1 MSILDFFRRN
11 NDNKPA
17 VKSSPKSAIDAG
29 GDKSISVTNPLL
41 NAEESTAPEP
51 GKDSSKLE
59 QSTINP
65 LFLEKH
71 GKDKG
76 ATETEDTGHDTEE
89 HTAEKSPEPRM
100 NIPKKRG
107 KMRNKVL
114 KGFGKGLLK
123 YTGLGLL
130 GKGTAYVA
138 RAAGRG
144 IKAGAISVGKKMG
157 IGLTEEEKKTS
168 ELNKAN
174 PNFDERFGTNKKT
187 NEIIG
192 GVGSGLGVAGTSTG
206 IALVAERVLKN
217 TDATKF
223 NASGGASILG
233 GAVGLGLGALGI
245 KKGSDRLDRAKASGD
260 KAGESLAIDQIA
272 TNSVGLT
279 KGALST
285 ASAGVKFAAAAKDI
299 GLGAAKGAISG
310 LGAATGALTIA
321 EGLFKGGIDAKH
333 LHKTRTY
340 VPVSKKGI
348 DWRSHIVKKKAWRVG
363 INALKVVGGALGVAG
378 SVLTGGATAIGLAAA
393 SAVIGIG
400 SSVVKM
406 GKGIANRRKMAA
418 GRKEMFRGDAVGDGK
433 SISESNIDKANKLR
447 SNAKV
452 SKTGS
457 IANEMIEAVKKFD
470 EGKYKSI
477 QSAHIVSQETPSIK
491 DKIASVLTWGAPRAQ
506 AKENKA
512 AVKVKNA
519 EAKEQLT
526 KFDENDKQVYDANEI
541 LSAIGV
547 SREEATSASGQEL
560 IEKKVSVTNSL

>member
-1 MSILDFFRRN
+1 MSMLDFFRRN

-17 VKSSPKSAIDAG
+17 VKSSPKSAVDSG
-29 GDKSISVTNPLL
+29 GNKSISVTNPLL

-51 GKDSSKLE
+51 EKDSSKLE

-76 ATETEDTGHDTEE
+76 ETETEDTGHDTEE

-107 KMRNKVL
+107 KIRNKVV
-114 KGFGKGLLK
+114 KDFGKGLLK
-123 YTGLGLL
+123 YSGLGLL
-130 GKGTAYVA
+130 GKGIAYVA
-138 RAAGRG
+138 GAAGKG

-157 IGLTEEEKKTS
+157 IGLTKEEQETA

-192 GVGSGLGVAGTSTG
+192 GVGSGLGIAGTSTG
-206 IALVAERVLKN
+206 IALVAENVLKN

-245 KKGSDRLDRAKASGD
+245 KKGSDRLDRAKLSGD

-418 GRKEMFRGDAVGDGK
+418 GRKEMFPNAGADGK
-433 SISESNIDKANKLR
+433 AISKTNIDNANKLR

-477 QSAHIVSQETPSIK
+477 QSVHIVSQETPSIK
-491 DKIASVLTWGAPRAQ
+491 DKILSLIPKGAPSAQ
-506 AKENKA
+506 AKQNKE

-526 KFDENDKQVYDANEI
+526 KFDENDKEVYDANEI

>member
-1 MSILDFFRRN
+1 MSMLDFFRRN

-17 VKSSPKSAIDAG
+17 VKSSPKSAVDSG
-29 GDKSISVTNPLL
+29 GNKSISVTNPLL

-51 GKDSSKLE
+51 EKDSSKLE

-76 ATETEDTGHDTEE
+76 ETETEDTGHDTEE

-107 KMRNKVL
+107 KIRNKVV
-114 KGFGKGLLK
+114 KDFGKGLLK
-123 YTGLGLL
+123 YSGLGLL
-130 GKGTAYVA
+130 GKGIAYVA
-138 RAAGRG
+138 GAAGKG

-157 IGLTEEEKKTS
+157 IGLTKEEQETA

-192 GVGSGLGVAGTSTG
+192 GVGSGLGIAGTSTG
-206 IALVAERVLKN
+206 IALVAENVLKN

-245 KKGSDRLDRAKASGD
+245 KKGSDRLDRAKLSGD

-340 VPVSKKGI
+340 APVSKKGI

-418 GRKEMFRGDAVGDGK
+418 GRKEMFPNAGADGK
-433 SISESNIDKANKLR
+433 AISKTNIDNANKLR

-477 QSAHIVSQETPSIK
+477 QSVHIVSQETPSIK
-491 DKIASVLTWGAPRAQ
+491 DKILSLISKGAPRAQ
-506 AKENKA
+506 AKQNKE

-526 KFDENDKQVYDANEI
+526 KFDENDKEVYDANEI

>member
-1 MSILDFFRRN
+1 MSMLDFFRRN

-17 VKSSPKSAIDAG
+17 VKSSPKSAVDSG
-29 GDKSISVTNPLL
+29 GNKSISVTNPLL

-51 GKDSSKLE
+51 EKDSSKLE

-76 ATETEDTGHDTEE
+76 ETETEDTGHDTEE

-107 KMRNKVL
+107 KIRNKVL
-114 KGFGKGLLK
+114 KDFGKGLLK
-123 YTGLGLL
+123 YSGLGLL
-130 GKGTAYVA
+130 GKGIAYVA
-138 RAAGRG
+138 GAAGKG

-157 IGLTEEEKKTS
+157 IGLTKEEQETA

-192 GVGSGLGVAGTSTG
+192 GVGSGLGIAGTSTG
-206 IALVAERVLKN
+206 IALVAENVLKN

-245 KKGSDRLDRAKASGD
+245 KKGSDRLDRAKLSGD

-348 DWRSHIVKKKAWRVG
+348 DWRSHIVKKKTWRVG

-418 GRKEMFRGDAVGDGK
+418 GRKEMFPNAGADGK
-433 SISESNIDKANKLR
+433 AISKTNIDNANKLR

-477 QSAHIVSQETPSIK
+477 QSVHIVSQETPSIK
-491 DKIASVLTWGAPRAQ
+491 DKILSLIPKGAPSAQ
-506 AKENKA
+506 AKQNKE

-526 KFDENDKQVYDANEI
+526 KFDENDKEVYDANEI

>member
-17 VKSSPKSAIDAG
+17 GKSSPKSAVDSG
-29 GDKSISVTNPLL
+29 GDKAISVTNPLL
-41 NAEESTAPEP
+41 SAEESTAPEP

-76 ATETEDTGHDTEE
+76 ETETEDTGHDTEE
-89 HTAEKSPEPRM
+89 HTAEKSPEPRI
-100 NIPKKRG
+100 NIPKKRE
-107 KMRNKVL
+107 KIRNKVL

-123 YTGLGLL
+123 YTGLGSL
-130 GKGTAYVA
+130 
-138 RAAGRG
+138 GRG

-174 PNFDERFGTNKKT
+174 PNFDERFGTNKST

-192 GVGSGLGVAGTSTG
+192 GTGAGLAVAGTSTG

-223 NASGGASILG
+223 NASGGASVLG

-285 ASAGVKFAAAAKDI
+285 ASAGVKFAAASKDI
-299 GLGAAKGAISG
+299 GLGVAKGAIAG

-321 EGLFKGGIDAKH
+321 EGLFKGGVDAMH
-333 LHKTRTY
+333 LHKTRTFN
-340 VPVSKKGI
+340 PLSPKGNE
-348 DWRSHIVKKKAWRVG
+348 WRSHIMKKKMWRVG
-363 INALKVVGGALGVAG
+363 INSLKVIGGALGVAG

-418 GRKEMFRGDAVGDGK
+418 ERKKMFPNQDKG
-433 SISESNIDKANKLR
+433 ISDENVQNANKLR
-447 SNAKV
+447 SNEKV

-457 IANEMIEAVKKFD
+457 IASEMIESVKNTDSTLRKKIR
-470 EGKYKSI
+470 GI
-477 QSAHIVSQETPSIK
+477 HIASQTGPAMT
-491 DKIASVLTWGAPRAQ
+491 DKIMNFFKSKRKGGVNKVYKQNIEQAEAAQKQ
-506 AKENKA
+506 AKE
-512 AVKVKNA
+512 
-519 EAKEQLT
+519 ELT
-526 KFDENDKQVYDANEI
+526 TFGGEEKQSYDAGEI
-541 LSAIGV
+541 LAAIGV
-547 SREEATSASGQEL
+547 SEEEAKSASGQEL